1 MKYPILLFLTLVWNS
16 SYAQVADFNDIDF
29 SRADNIAKINQ
40 GFSLKNL
47 PLLAHTLTDKL
58 PTKVEKFRAIYT
70 WVCNNIRGDSRQDN
84 IVSRERKKIKKDSL
98 GFLQWNEQYRKKVFK
113 KLLNRKKT
121 MCTGYAYLVRE
132 LCILA
137 DIECEII
144 NGYGRTAA
152 ANAEELEMTNHSW
165 NAVKLN
171 DKWYLCD
178 ATWSSGYTYDNH
190 FVNDYN
196 DGYFL
201 ADPVLFAQNHYPVQR
216 KWLLDATLI
225 NQEYIAA
232 PLVYNEAFRYK
243 ILPLSPRQMHVSVQ
257 KNTVIDF
264 SFKSLKTLS
273 KDTVSIIGFS
283 DTGVESFKIYD
294 LEHKNGITSFKY
306 SFKHKGSYDVHLK
319 INDDIVASY
328 VITVGVN

>member
-1 MKYPILLFLTLVWNS
+1 MKYIILLIFTLVMSS
-16 SYAQVADFNDIDF
+16 SYAQVTDFNDIDF
-29 SRADNIAKINQ
+29 SRADTIAKINQ
-40 GFSLKNL
+40 GFSLENL
-47 PLLAHTLTDKL
+47 SLLAHTLTDKL
-58 PTKVEKFRAIYT
+58 PTKVEKLRAIYT
-70 WVCNNIRGDSRQDN
+70 WVCTNISGDSRQDN
-84 IVSRERKKIKKDSL
+84 IVTRERKKIKKDSM
-98 GFLQWNEQYRKKVFK
+98 GFLQWNEQYRKKAFK
-113 KLLNRKKT
+113 KLLNRKRT

-132 LCILA
+132 LCTLA

-152 ANAEELEMTNHSW
+152 ANAEKLEMTNHSW

-201 ADPVLFAQNHYPVQR
+201 ADPVLFAQNHYPVQK

-225 NQEYIAA
+225 NKEYIAT

-243 ILPLSPRQMHVSVQ
+243 IITLSPQLMHVSVQ
-257 KNTVIDF
+257 KNSVVDF
-264 SFKSLKTLS
+264 SFKSQKSLS
-273 KDTVSIIGFS
+273 NNAVALVKFS
-283 DTGVESFKIYD
+283 DTGIEPFKIYD
-294 LEHKNGITSFKY
+294 MEQKNGVTSFKY
-306 SFKHKGSYDVHLK
+306 SFKHKGSYDAHLK
-319 INDDIVASY
+319 IDNDIVASF
-328 VITVGVN
+328 VITVSGD